1 MESYNLLKVNEYIKQ
16 VISLNFAES
25 IWVDAE
31 ISQIKEVR
39 GQVYIDF
46 VEKNAENDS
55 VVAKAQG
62 VIWFKSLLFVKKK
75 LGELYESIMQEGMQ
89 VRFRAVVEY
98 HEVYGLKFSLEDVD
112 ASFTLGQIEINR
124 QKIISKLQNEGMIGK
139 NQLTSLPVALKK
151 IAVISSEKAAGFK
164 DFMHHLENNSF
175 GYKFSISFFN
185 SSMQGNTVEKELV
198 QNLEKI
204 EANYARFDCVI
215 IIRGGGSKMDLSY
228 FDSYEI
234 SKAVANFP
242 IPVLTGIGHEID
254 KNVIELVAHSPLKTP
269 TAVADFIIHH
279 NLNFESEI
287 ISLFDDISIF
297 IRKYTNE
304 NSLVLN
310 NFISKILFNFHS
322 IISEKNYNISS
333 LKEKIKNETDKQVFK
348 EKIKISEVENK
359 IRILNP
365 ALLLEM
371 GYSMTTIAGKLL
383 KSVHEVQKNELIT
396 THLKDGCFESK
407 VI

>member
-46 VEKNAENDS
+46 IEKNSESDS

-89 VRFRAVVEY
+89 IRFRSVVEF
-98 HEVYGLKFSLEDVD
+98 HEVYSLKFSIEDVD

-124 QKIISKLQNEGMIGK
+124 QKTISRLQNEGLIGK
-139 NQLTSLPVALKK
+139 NQKTYLPVALKK
-151 IAVISSEKAAGFK
+151 LAVISSEKAAGYK
-164 DFMHHLENNSF
+164 DFVHHLQNNSF
-175 GYKFSISFFN
+175 GYRFSISFFD
-185 SSMQGNTVEKELV
+185 SSMQGMTVEKEMLR
-198 QNLEKI
+198 NLEKI
-204 EANYARFDCVI
+204 CTNNADFDCVI

-234 SKAVANFP
+234 SKSVANFP

-287 ISLFDDISIF
+287 LGLFDDISLHV
-297 IRKYTNE
+297 RKITNE
-304 NSLVLN
+304 NSLILN
-310 NFISKILFNFHS
+310 NFISNIQLNS
-322 IISEKNYNISS
+322 QSLISEKKYLISS
-333 LKEKIKNETDKQVFK
+333 MKEKIKNEVEKQVFK
-348 EKIKISEVENK
+348 EKVKISEVDNK
-359 IRILNP
+359 IRLLNP
-365 ALLLEM
+365 VLLLEM
-371 GYSMTTIAGKLL
+371 GYSMTSIAGKLI
-383 KSVHEVQKNELIT
+383 KSVNEVQKNDLIT
-396 THLKDGCFESK
+396 THLRDGLFESK

>member
-46 VEKNAENDS
+46 VEKNSGNDS

-89 VRFRAVVEY
+89 VRFRAIVEY

-112 ASFTLGQIEINR
+112 ATFTLGQIEINR
-124 QKIISKLQNEGMIGK
+124 QKSISKLQNEGLIGK

-164 DFMHHLENNSF
+164 DFIHHLENNSF
-175 GYKFSISFFN
+175 GYKFAISFFD
-185 SSMQGNTVEKELV
+185 SSMQGNTVEKEMV
-198 QNLEKI
+198 RNLEKI
-204 EANYARFDCVI
+204 NANYRRFDCVI

-287 ISLFDDISIF
+287 LGLFDDISVF
-297 IRKYTNE
+297 IRKNKNE
-304 NSLVLN
+304 NSLILN
-310 NFISKILFNFHS
+310 NFISKILFNSRSF
-322 IISEKNYNISS
+322 ISEKNFNLGT

-348 EKIKISEVENK
+348 EKIKITEVENK
-359 IRILNP
+359 IRLLNP
-365 ALLLEM
+365 VLLLEM
-371 GYSMTTIAGKLL
+371 GYSMTTIAGKLI

-396 THLKDGCFESK
+396 THLTDGCFESK

>member
-75 LGELYESIMQEGMQ
+75 LGELFKSIMQEGMQ
-89 VRFRAVVEY
+89 VRFRAIVEF
-98 HEVYGLKFSLEDVD
+98 HEVYGLKFSIEDVD

-124 QKIISKLQNEGMIGK
+124 QNIISRLQNEGLIGK
-139 NQLTSLPVALKK
+139 NQKTSLPIALKNL
-151 IAVISSEKAAGFK
+151 AVISSEKAAGYK
-164 DFMHHLENNSF
+164 DFVHHLENNSF
-175 GYKFSISFFN
+175 GYKFSISFFD
-185 SSMQGNTVEKELV
+185 SSMQGNTVEKEIV
-198 QNLEKI
+198 HNLDKI
-204 EANYARFDCVI
+204 NTKFSDFDCVI

-254 KNVIELVAHSPLKTP
+254 KNVIELIAHSPLKTP
-269 TAVADFIIHH
+269 TAVADFIIHY
-279 NLNFESEI
+279 NLNFESGILE
-287 ISLFDDISIF
+287 LLDDMSSF
-297 IRKYTNE
+297 LKKYINE
-304 NSLVLN
+304 NSLRLN
-310 NFISKILFNFHS
+310 NFISKILLNSHS
-322 IISEKNYNISS
+322 IISEKNYKINI
-333 LKEKIKNETDKQVFK
+333 LKEKIKNEAEKLIFK
-348 EKIKISEVENK
+348 EQTKISEVDNK
-359 IRILNP
+359 IRLLNP
-365 ALLLEM
+365 VLLLEM

-383 KSVHEVQKNELIT
+383 KSVHEVQKNEVIT
-396 THLKDGCFESK
+396 THLSDGCFDSK

>member
-46 VEKNAENDS
+46 VEKNAENES

-62 VIWFKSLLFVKKK
+62 VIWFKSLLFIKKK

-124 QKIISKLQNEGMIGK
+124 QKIISRLQNEGMIGK

-175 GYKFSISFFN
+175 GYKFSISFFD

-287 ISLFDDISIF
+287 ISLFDDISVF

-310 NFISKILFNFHS
+310 NFISKILFNFRS

-365 ALLLEM
+365 VLLLEM